1 VHEGAGSVIWRRGDA
16 AERYAERR
24 RREAEAPRLL
34 SAIPNL
40 ESLRLEIE
48 ERRASGSLS
57 EAAHVRRIVVERA
70 PALFVLPCHDA
81 ACKGGGHDVTQEI
94 MRSLRERS
102 ERFTGEHACAGQVGS
117 ADCHRVLTY
126 VGVATYKNA

>member
-1 VHEGAGSVIWRRGDA
+1 MIWRRGDG

-24 RREAEAPRLL
+24 RREEEAPRLR
-34 SAIPNL
+34 SVVPNL

-48 ERRASGSLS
+48 EHRAGGSLS

-81 ACKGGGHDVTQEI
+81 SCKGGGHDVTHAVL
-94 MRSLRERS
+94 RSLREQS
-102 ERFTGEHACAGQVGS
+102 ERFTGEHPCQGQVGS
-117 ADCHRVLTY
+117 SECRRVLVY
-126 VGVATYKNA
+126 VGIATYKAEP

>member
-1 VHEGAGSVIWRRGDA
+1 MIWRRGDA

-34 SAIPNL
+34 SSIPNL

-94 MRSLRERS
+94 MRSLREGA

-117 ADCHRVLTY
+117 ADCHRVLMY

>member
-1 VHEGAGSVIWRRGDA
+1 MIWRRGDA

-24 RREAEAPRLL
+24 RREEEAPRLL
-34 SAIPNL
+34 TAIPTL

-48 ERRASGSLS
+48 ERRAGGSLS

-81 ACKGGGHDVTQEI
+81 ACKGGGHDVTPDHDAPQTSKDEDGDP
-94 MRSLRERS
+94 SQA
-102 ERFTGEHACAGQVGS
+102 TGNPGAAGG
-117 ADCHRVLTY
+117 
-126 VGVATYKNA
+126 

>member
-1 VHEGAGSVIWRRGDA
+1 MIWRRGDA

-24 RREAEAPRLL
+24 RREEEAPRLL
-34 SAIPNL
+34 TAIPHL

-48 ERRASGSLS
+48 ERRAGGTLS

-81 ACKGGGHDVTQEI
+81 ACKGGGHDVTHEI
-94 MRSLRERS
+94 MRSLRDKAT
-102 ERFTGEHACAGQVGS
+102 RFTGEHACSGAVGS
-117 ADCHRVLTY
+117 AECHRVLIY
-126 VGVATYKNA
+126 VGIATYKSGA

>member
-1 VHEGAGSVIWRRGDA
+1 MIWRRGDA

-24 RREAEAPRLL
+24 RREEEAPRLT

-48 ERRASGSLS
+48 ERRAGGALS

-70 PALFVLPCHDA
+70 PALFVLPCHDS
-81 ACKGGGHDVTQEI
+81 ACKEGGHDVTLQI
-94 MRSLRERS
+94 MRSLPEGS
-102 ERFTGEHACAGQVGS
+102 TRFTGEHPCAGQVGS
-117 ADCHRVLTY
+117 AECRRVLVY
-126 VGVATYKNA
+126 VGIATYKS

>member
-1 VHEGAGSVIWRRGDA
+1 MIWRRGDA

-24 RREAEAPRLL
+24 RREEEAPRLT

-48 ERRASGSLS
+48 ERRAGGALS

-70 PALFVLPCHDA
+70 PALFVLPCHDS
-81 ACKGGGHDVTQEI
+81 ACKEGGHDVTLEI
-94 MRSLRERS
+94 MRSLREGS
-102 ERFTGEHACAGQVGS
+102 TRFTGEHPCAGQVGS
-117 ADCHRVLTY
+117 AECRRVLVY
-126 VGVATYKNA
+126 VGIATYKS